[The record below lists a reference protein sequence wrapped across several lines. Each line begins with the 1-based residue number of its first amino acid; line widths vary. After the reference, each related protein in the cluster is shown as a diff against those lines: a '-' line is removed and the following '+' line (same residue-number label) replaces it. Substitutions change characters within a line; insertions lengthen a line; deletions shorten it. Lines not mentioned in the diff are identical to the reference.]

1 MDINARFATIALQC
15 SVIAIFLSS
24 LGACAN
30 RVDSMPVPV
39 SNPKASANAGIA
51 PLLSVSAPGSER
63 FFAVGRLHGTKGEG
77 WNCTATLFASSETPN
92 DNQRARIL
100 SAGHCARMTGDNE
113 VVIDQPMG
121 EGWKFTAKYFHDNKD
136 EHVQVP
142 IERIV
147 YSTMKSTD
155 VAVMELGV
163 TYGFMK
169 SLGIKPLLLEELKTT
184 DSTNEAVHIPMG
196 LFPGGFFL
204 RHSICQALSPQAVF
218 EGFQPIREDTPWF
231 FPQAIPTDCIGV
243 YGGSSGAP
251 VFAKDGTRVI
261 GVLSTAVTPNF
272 NGCGW
277 GRPCEVNAN
286 GVISRPEA
294 VYFVSVGSIL
304 KALESDNT
312 LDLSKLDPGTGVAL
326 ERTGSWS
333 TQAQIK
339 GEDGNVQPA
348 KWNLK
353 INDGFEFIRYKTGP
367 AYSTRCELAK
377 GYGAP
382 LRAADQPLIEL
393 PVGPEEGVRSMCVI
407 GIKPDETASQPM
419 PYATVKLR
427 EIDNTPPVHV
437 PEIAVQ
443 ENGDRWG
450 VLLQLTANENA
461 RANIKYGPQSTTEC
475 ANMDGYQ
482 AYDVSFYLSKD
493 RQWRV
498 CAFGED
504 EAGNPGPI
512 VSKDI

>member
-1 MDINARFATIALQC
+1 MNIMPRFSSLVLQC
-15 SVIAIFLSS
+15 AVIAIILSS
-24 LGACAN
+24 LGACAS
-30 RVDSMPVPV
+30 RVDSLPVPV
-39 SNPKASANAGIA
+39 ANPKASPDAGLA
-51 PLLSVSAPGSER
+51 PLLSASAPGSER
-63 FFAVGRLHGTKGEG
+63 FFAVGRLHATKGVG
-77 WNCTATLFASSETPN
+77 WDCTATLFASSDNPN
-92 DNQRARIL
+92 ENQRARIL
-100 SAGHCARMTGDNE
+100 TAGHCARMSGDNE
-113 VVIDQPMG
+113 VVSDQPMG
-121 EGWKFTAKYFHDNKD
+121 DGWEFTAKYFHDNKD
-136 EHVQVP
+136 EHVPVP

-169 SLGIKPLLLEELKTT
+169 SQGIKPLVLEELKTT
-184 DSTNEAVHIPMG
+184 DSAIEAVHIPMG
-196 LFPGGFFL
+196 AFPGGFFL

-218 EGFQPIREDTPWF
+218 EGFEPIREDTPWF

-272 NGCGW
+272 NGCGF
-277 GRPCEVNAN
+277 GRPCEVNTN
-286 GVISRPEA
+286 GVISRADA
-294 VYFVSVGSIL
+294 VYFASVSSIL

-312 LDLSKLDPGTGVAL
+312 LDPRKLDPGTGVTL
-326 ERTGSWS
+326 ERTGAWS
-333 TQAQIK
+333 TRSQVK
-339 GEDGNVQPA
+339 GVDGNLQPA
-348 KWNLK
+348 QWNLK
-353 INDGFEFIRYKTGP
+353 INDGFQFIRYKTGP

-377 GYGAP
+377 GYGEP

-393 PVGPEEGVRSMCVI
+393 PVGSQEGVRVMCVI
-407 GIKPDETASQPM
+407 GIKPDQTVWQPM

-437 PEIAVQ
+437 PEIFVQ
-443 ENGDRWG
+443 ENGDMWG
-450 VLLQLTANENA
+450 VGLQLTPNENV
-461 RANIKYGPQSTTEC
+461 RAKIKYGPQSTTEC
-475 ANMDGYQ
+475 ANMDGYMEFK
-482 AYDVSFYLSKD
+482 DGISLSKD
-493 RQWRV
+493 MQWRV